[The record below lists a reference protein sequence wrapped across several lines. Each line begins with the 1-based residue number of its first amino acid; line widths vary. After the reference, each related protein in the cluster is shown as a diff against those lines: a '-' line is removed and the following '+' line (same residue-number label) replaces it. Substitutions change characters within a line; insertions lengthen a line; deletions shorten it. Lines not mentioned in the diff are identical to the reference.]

1 LNLLRNTQKPEEGFW
16 LPFTAMRAL
25 HDAPVLFERAEGM
38 HYITPEGRRVLDMMA
53 GLWCV
58 NAGHAYACVTEAIR
72 EAAGVLDFVSPFR
85 MSHPAAFTCAR
96 RLLITPPFAPPASR
110 QGCSG

>member
-1 LNLLRNTQKPEEGFW
+1 MNLLRNTPEPEEGFW
-16 LPFTAMRAL
+16 LPFTAMRAF

-58 NAGHAYACVTEAIR
+58 NAGHAHPRVTEALR
-72 EAAGVLDFVSPFR
+72 EAPACWILSPPSACR
-85 MSHPAAFTCAR
+85 TR
-96 RLLITPPFAPPASR
+96 RPSPSR
-110 QGCSG
+110 VGWWTLCR